1 MLTSSPAPVNYTESA
16 AKTALLLNEGT
27 LDGAHLHVTS
37 ESLSSTSSVSGEEG
51 ISQEDKPKVRKPSTS
66 LHSRDPSLR
75 WLTPCRCSLVPGRH
89 CR

>member
-1 MLTSSPAPVNYTESA
+1 MDLSKPAADPFLDAESA

-51 ISQEDKPKVRKPSTS
+51 ISQEDKPKVRTDRST
-66 LHSRDPSLR
+66 DE
-75 WLTPCRCSLVPGRH
+75 CSYCGG
-89 CR
+89 